1 MGALS
6 RLVDKRQHS
15 SPLAKQKQLGH
26 HFKEYQR
33 HDSPPYLALKIRT
46 KVFIFDLVITNI
58 LRDQCT
64 RKYHLWALWVE
75 LEPAC
80 DSAEAHRPTH
90 ILVA

>member
-1 MGALS
+1 MQG
-6 RLVDKRQHS
+6 S
-15 SPLAKQKQLGH
+15 SDFVQVVG
-26 HFKEYQR
+26 
-33 HDSPPYLALKIRT
+33 
-46 KVFIFDLVITNI
+46 VDLVITNI